1 MFVFSSRHQ
10 NSGAKLLGNWLMC
23 HTFCTFVL
31 QLHPYDICNWLFIW
45 YMQLIVPGT
54 FMSSASTVSTFCPPN
69 IWLLTW
75 ASISTSIEA
84 CSLFSSDP
92 MFCFLVQCNPSPG
105 HLHRR
110 MTTRRTTCS
119 WSSTMEIRL
128 KWCSHRLNRR
138 SLRARRLH
146 QQL

>member
-1 MFVFSSRHQ
+1 MFVFSSKHQ

-23 HTFCTFVL
+23 HRFCTFVL
-31 QLHPYDICNWLFIW
+31 QLHPYNWLFIL
-45 YMQLIVPGT
+45 QLCLGHL
-54 FMSSASTVSTFCPPN
+54 CPRSNHIDIFVLTPN

-105 HLHRR
+105 HFHWR

-119 WSSTMEIRL
+119 WSSIVEIRL
-128 KWCSHRLNRR
+128 KWCSHLLNRR
-138 SLRARRLH
+138 SLSPPPAPAA
-146 QQL
+146 